1 LEAYLQPHRWFAGKS
16 RVLQDV
22 DILDAFTL
30 SDRAESQAVRL
41 LLLSASY
48 AQGEPENYLVPVSL
62 LNADEAEHL
71 LNEHPQAGILRLR
84 SDDAHESEVLC
95 ESTWNDEM
103 WSALLAV
110 IADRRRLSGSDG
122 TLVGVQTIAFGELW
136 SPDALTAKPAVH
148 SGEQSNTS
156 ARIDGR
162 FILKLYRRVSTG
174 VNPDF
179 EIGKQLTE
187 HHVETPIPRVAGA
200 IEYRTTAGQIMTVAI
215 LHEFIENVSDAWTY
229 TLEELGRFTERVQM
243 RSTADANEYHE
254 VGQEASAAN
263 RLPEDLS
270 FWELMGQPRTELIE
284 ATVGPYM
291 SAAEL
296 LGGRT
301 AEMHLALATAQDD
314 AAFAPEPFTR
324 LYQRSLYQ
332 SMRSQARATLQMLTA
347 RRSQLQGES
356 VALLDAVLSRESDI
370 LACFAGLL
378 TGRLEA
384 SRIRCHGDY
393 HLGQVLFTGKDFV
406 IVDFE
411 GEPDRP
417 ASERRIKASPLR
429 DVAGMLRSFHYAA
442 HAAMRGRAP
451 SLISEHVHL
460 PRENWAEFWTAWTSA
475 AFLQSYLESADAGS
489 FNPPDRMQV
498 RTLLTCYLME
508 KALYELRYELNNRP
522 DWAGI
527 PLEGIRHLL
536 PHEPATV

>member
-1 LEAYLQPHRWFAGKS
+1 
-16 RVLQDV
+16 VLQDV
-22 DILDAFTL
+22 DVLDAFEL
-30 SDRAESQAVRL
+30 SDSSKAVRL
-41 LLLSASY
+41 LLVSARY
-48 AQGEPENYLVPVSL
+48 AQGEPENYIVPISL
-62 LNADEAEHL
+62 LNAGEAEHL
-71 LNEHPQAGILRLR
+71 LNEHPQAGILRLP
-84 SDDAHESEVLC
+84 SDDADESDVLC
-95 ESTWNDEM
+95 ECTWNDEV
-103 WSALLAV
+103 WAALLEV
-110 IADRRRLSGSDG
+110 IADQGQLHGADG
-122 TLVGVQTIAFGELW
+122 TLIGIQTTAFGELW

-162 FILKLYRRVSTG
+162 FILKLYRRVSIG

-187 HHVETPIPRVAGA
+187 HRSDTPIPRVAGA
-200 IEYRTTAGQIMTVAI
+200 IEYRTAAGQIMTIAI

-229 TLEELGRFTERVQM
+229 TLDELGRFTERVQM
-243 RSTADANEYHE
+243 QSTADAGEYHE
-254 VGQEASAAN
+254 QSGQHTPASN

-270 FWELMGQPRTELIE
+270 FWALIGQPRTELIE

-296 LGGRT
+296 LGRRT
-301 AEMHLALATAQDD
+301 AEMHLALATAHDN
-314 AAFAPEPFTR
+314 AEFAPEPFTR

-332 SMRSQARATLQMLTA
+332 SMRSQARATLQMLA
-347 RRSQLQGES
+347 SRMAQLQGES
-356 VALLDAVLSRESDI
+356 ATLVGAVLSRESDI

-378 TGRLEA
+378 TGRLGA

-393 HLGQVLFTGKDFV
+393 HLGQVLFTARDFV

-451 SLISEHVHL
+451 SLLSEHAHL

-475 AFLQSYLESADAGS
+475 AFLQSYLEGSRAGS
-489 FNPPDRMQV
+489 FNPPDPMQV
-498 RTLLTCYLME
+498 RILLTCYLME

-527 PLEGIRHLL
+527 PLQGIYQLL
-536 PHEPATV
+536 PNEPVTA